1 MLNEPITESTEV
13 LIEAAQNSNARKRK
27 EITDFLVE
35 LYDTI
40 DTTKSNSEKLLRDT
54 EKLSDAQFIA
64 LFSSIVND
72 PKKHL
77 YLEMEAFV
85 NEPDYEKL
93 EKAAN
98 DIVGDEYCHL
108 YDYIAMPHLSDDP
121 DHPYYTK
128 EKIFNGYVNLR
139 RVQQLVNNKNHI
151 PTHVDKRDPKTG
163 QVTLDSKASRVSDVE
178 QFALICQ
185 KNEKILKEMFGPRG
199 GDAVM
204 RNEMEHQIAT
214 SGEARLSDMHDNK
227 FNKTSL
233 NTVNVYL
240 TAAGFETDLITKN
253 GILPR
258 TIQNQYKEAKV
269 INRDKV
275 K

>member
-1 MLNEPITESTEV
+1 MNNSEKRKAITE
-13 LIEAAQNSNARKRK
+13 L
-27 EITDFLVE
+27 LVS
-35 LYDTI
+35 LYETI
-40 DTTKSNSEKLLRDT
+40 DTTKKNSQKLLADT

-64 LFSSIVND
+64 LFTSIVND

-85 NEPDYEKL
+85 SEPDYEKL

-121 DHPYYTK
+121 KHPYYTK

-163 QVTLDSKASRVSDVE
+163 QVTFESKASRVSDVE

-185 KNEKILKEMFGPRG
+185 KNENILKEMFGPRG

-214 SGEARLSDMHDNK
+214 TGEAQLSEMHDNK
-227 FNKTSL
+227 MNKTSL
-233 NTVNVYL
+233 NTANVYL

-258 TIQNQYKEAKV
+258 TLQNQFKEAKV
-269 INRDKV
+269 IDRSKI